1 MASSAGWITFVF
13 DDSQEWS
20 WFREPLFDEDQV
32 RFELERMGVSPPP
45 EERKRHVR
53 FRLTE
58 PLTAT
63 HYEQLRALQAQGL
76 FARYYLGDEI
86 SQQPPLQK
94 Q

>member
-1 MASSAGWITFVF
+1 MASDAGWITFVF

-32 RFELERMGVSPPP
+32 RFELERMSMSLHP
-45 EERKRHVR
+45 EGRQRHVR

-58 PLTAT
+58 PLTTAQ
-63 HYEQLRALQAQGL
+63 YERLHELQAQGL

-86 SQQPPLQK
+86 SQQPHL
-94 Q
+94 